1 MLSLFVP
8 AVIFVPGQWLM
19 VFAMVFFYGTWYLV
33 DCFCDYVKSS
43 IPHKVAESEE
53 VRVKSEEF
61 AAADSDG
68 NGAGTGLA
76 DEQQERMEYAVAKW
90 TAQGGHRKS
99 GLNKSMVA
107 GQMGVSVN
115 LLSQWL
121 RHRNQNFWDWL
132 SNLRIEEA
140 KRIISEHPDWTN
152 EAIAEHC
159 GFTDRSAFQNKFK
172 EKTGMTPTE
181 FAQTAVAQD
190 RS

>member
-53 VRVKSEEF
+53 VRVKSEES
-61 AAADSDG
+61 AAATTDEPGLEMDA
-68 NGAGTGLA
+68 AGL
-76 DEQQERMEYAVAKW
+76 ERVEAAIARW
-90 TAQGGHRKS
+90 TAQGGHLKS
-99 GLNKSMVA
+99 GLKKPLVA
-107 GQMGVSVN
+107 DQMGVSN
-115 LLSQWL
+115 NQLSLWL
-121 RHRNQNFWDWL
+121 RQRNQKFWDWL
-132 SNLRIEEA
+132 SDLRIEEA
-140 KRIISEHPDWTN
+140 KRIISQHPDWTN

>member
-90 TAQGGHRKS
+90 TAQGGHLKS
-99 GLNKSMVA
+99 GLKKPLVA
-107 GQMGVSVN
+107 DQMGVSN
-115 LLSQWL
+115 NQLSLWL
-121 RHRNQNFWDWL
+121 RQRNQKFWDWL
-132 SNLRIEEA
+132 SDLRIEEA